1 MAYKQ
6 KIRTGSPTLP
16 PVFEDQFASVFAI
29 AANGNT
35 ARTTSEFD
43 FIFKAKDVPEQ
54 LVLRTS
60 TTRLVDYP
68 EFTLHRVIDI
78 SGRQSFLSI

>member
-54 LVLRTS
+54 LVLR
-60 TTRLVDYP
+60 RLQY
-68 EFTLHRVIDI
+68 EAK
-78 SGRQSFLSI
+78 LSINLKNFDPSSILS